1 MPAIDPITLEV
12 VQGAFV
18 HTVMQMRAT
27 LIRTAY
33 APILYESHDFSCG
46 LLTAK
51 GELNQSLIGMSEGD
65 FSGHVF
71 SFHLALDNVLEKFKD
86 RIYPGDVIAMND
98 PYTGGTHLNDVV
110 FYTPFFSD
118 GRLLMFI
125 AVRVH
130 WSDVGGATPGSFS
143 GQDTEIYQEGVRM
156 PPVKLI
162 ERGEVNQDLWDVVF
176 ANMRLPEEREG
187 DALAMLDTAR
197 VAEMRVAE
205 LCEKYG
211 TDTIEA
217 CRDTLLDRGEQI
229 MRGRISEL
237 PSGEYYNEHYCD
249 NSGLSPDPLPIKVK
263 LTIEGDTMHFDFTGS
278 SPQVVGPMNVGPAIT
293 QGACFVVAKSWLD
306 PHSPV
311 NGGTFRPL
319 EFTVPDKS
327 FLKAS
332 LPYPVAGV
340 WEVFCQVQSAVVG
353 LFAQVIP
360 EEAGGEN
367 KGTSFHVY
375 VGGYDPKREKRYIFY
390 EYPLGGFPG
399 TNDTDGATGCESYD
413 GGDIP
418 SIYPAETTEQRQPL
432 LVEGLEARTNGEGA
446 GYRRSGFGVT
456 RKVRIL
462 SDTSELNVMADRAVI
477 PPWGAAGGYPAMGN
491 SVTVIRD
498 GREIEP
504 SPLPGKV
511 KSFPLKEGDVVVM
524 RSSAGGGVGDPL
536 TREVELVQKDLLD
549 EYITAD
555 WARDVYGVVFKNGEV
570 DLTETEKQR
579 QALESHR
586 IYTTII
592 AGDTDTFDH
601 RGCRIT
607 DLSKTDAD
615 AIEVKDGDTL
625 EFVAAVGSPLRAW
638 VNVVDSADG
647 EGVPM
652 GPIGRKILN
661 ISEGDRVW
669 IRRLNLYI
677 PKSFVKAS

>member
-1 MPAIDPITLEV
+1 MSGIDPITLEV
-12 VQGAFV
+12 VQGTFV

-33 APILYESHDFSCG
+33 APILYDSHDFSCG

-51 GELNQSLIGMSEGD
+51 GELTQSLIGMSEGD

-71 SFHLALDNVLEKFKD
+71 SFHLALNNVLEKLRD
-86 RIYPGDVIAMND
+86 RIYPGDVIIMND

-118 GRLLMFI
+118 ERLLMFI
-125 AVRVH
+125 AVRAH

-143 GQDTEIYQEGVRM
+143 GQDVDIYQEGIRM

-162 ERGEVNQDLWDVVF
+162 ERGKVNQDLWDVLF

-197 VAEMRVAE
+197 VAEMRIAE
-205 LCEKYG
+205 LCQKYG
-211 TDTIEA
+211 TATIEA
-217 CRDTLLDRGEQI
+217 CRDTLLERAEQI
-229 MRGRISEL
+229 MRRRISHL
-237 PSGEYYNEHYCD
+237 PPGEYYNEHYCD

-263 LTIEGDTMHFDFTGS
+263 MSIEGDSMHFDFTGS

-293 QGACFVVAKSWLD
+293 QGAVFVVVKSWLD

-327 FLKAS
+327 FLQAS
-332 LPYPVAGV
+332 LPYPVGGV
-340 WEVFCQVQSAVVG
+340 WEVFRQVQSAVVG
-353 LFAQVIP
+353 LFAQIMP

-367 KGTSFHVY
+367 SGTSFHVY
-375 VGGYDPKREKRYIFY
+375 VAGYDTSRDKHYIFY

-418 SIYPAETTEQRQPL
+418 SIYPAESAEQRQPL
-432 LVEGLEARTNGEGA
+432 LIEGLEARTNGEGP

-456 RKVRIL
+456 RKVRVL
-462 SDTSELNVMADRAVI
+462 SNTSELNVMADRAVI
-477 PPWGAAGGYPAMGN
+477 PPWGAAGAYPGMGN

-498 GREIEP
+498 GREIEA
-504 SPLPGKV
+504 SPLPGKI
-511 KSFPLKEGDVVVM
+511 KSFPLQEGDIVVM
-524 RSSAGGGVGDPL
+524 SSSAGGGVGDPL
-536 TREVELVQKDLLD
+536 TREVELVRMDMLD
-549 EYITAD
+549 EYITQD

-570 DLTETEKQR
+570 DLSETAKLRREIKSR
-579 QALESHR
+579 RHYVKISVS
-586 IYTTII
+586 
-592 AGDTDTFDH
+592 GTDVFDH
-601 RGCRIT
+601 RGCRTTNLI
-607 DLSKTDAD
+607 KKDAD
-615 AIEVKDGDTL
+615 AIGVKDGDVM
-625 EFVAAVGSPLRAW
+625 EFVAEVGSPLRAW
-638 VNVVDSADG
+638 AKVVDGPDD
-647 EGVPM
+647 EGVLM
-652 GPIGRKILN
+652 GPIGRSILN
-661 ISEGDRVW
+661 VTDGDRVW
-669 IRRLNLYI
+669 VRRLNTYV
-677 PKSFVKAS
+677 PKSSVKIS